1 MAPDEGHGFARPVNS
16 MAMFAT
22 AEKFLAGH
30 LKGRYQESMT
40 PEVATRLKE
49 ITVDPATVTLK
60 KKIDSSSVTSP
71 DLRRGAGKYQAT
83 LGAGGQNIAMRAPG
97 SR

>member
-1 MAPDEGHGFARPVNS
+1 

-22 AEKFLAGH
+22 AERFLAGH
-30 LKGRYQESMT
+30 LKGRFQESVT

-60 KKIDSSSVTSP
+60 KKTDSSSVITSP
-71 DLRRGAGKYQAT
+71 TIPTDLRRGT
-83 LGAGGQNIAMRAPG
+83 PLLR
-97 SR
+97 RD